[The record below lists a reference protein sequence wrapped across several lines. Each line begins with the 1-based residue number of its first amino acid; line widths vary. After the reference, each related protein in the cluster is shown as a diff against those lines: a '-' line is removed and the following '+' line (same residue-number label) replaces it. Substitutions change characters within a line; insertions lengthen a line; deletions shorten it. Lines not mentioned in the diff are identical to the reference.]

1 MVAIKECIHMRS
13 IILASQS
20 PRRSE
25 LLHQVNLPFEV
36 QVSTV
41 EENIDSIEGTP
52 EHKAQQLA
60 LMKAMDVASTRKEG
74 IVIGADTIVV
84 LDNTIMGKPSDENEA
99 FMMLKCLNGRQHR
112 VITGLALI
120 DAATGLTRSEYEV
133 TLVSFKNITDHTIQS
148 YISTGEPYGKAGAYG
163 IQGIGAVLVEKIE
176 GCYPNV
182 VGLPLSKLCSM
193 LEEFQVFVL

>member
-1 MVAIKECIHMRS
+1 MKS

-25 LLHQVNLPFEV
+25 LLRQINMPFVV
-36 QVSTV
+36 QVSTAP
-41 EENIDSIEGTP
+41 ENINSIKGTP
-52 EHKAQQLA
+52 EQKAQQLA
-60 LMKAMDVASTRKEG
+60 LMKARNVASTHNEG

-99 FMMLKCLNGRQHR
+99 FLMLKCLSGRQHR

-120 DAATGLTRSEYEV
+120 DAATGLTRLDYEA
-133 TLVSFKNITDHTIQS
+133 TLVSFKKVTDDAIQS

-163 IQGIGAVLVEKIE
+163 IQGIGAVLVEKID
-176 GCYPNV
+176 GCYSNV
-182 VGLPLSKLCSM
+182 VGLPLSKLSSM